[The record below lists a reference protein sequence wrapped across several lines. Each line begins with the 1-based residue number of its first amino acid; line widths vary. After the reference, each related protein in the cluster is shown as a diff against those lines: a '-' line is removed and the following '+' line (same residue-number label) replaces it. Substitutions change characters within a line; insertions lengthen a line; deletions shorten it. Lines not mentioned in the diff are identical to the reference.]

1 MLAFLKYIVL
11 FLGRMSSD
19 LLITSERLPQTSLR
33 TIDIR
38 RRKPTNRV
46 EAVVFQQNKVTRTA
60 SVELKS
66 TDAIDAEDCLKAKRI
81 SILRYTESIEGKP
94 YIADVGVEGGI
105 IRTHIISV
113 EVGDV
118 LAVEGASENCRRY

>member
-1 MLAFLKYIVL
+1 
-11 FLGRMSSD
+11 MSSD
-19 LLITSERLPQTSLR
+19 LLITSESLPQTSLR

-46 EAVVFQQNKVTRTA
+46 EAIVFQQNKVTRTA

-66 TDAIDAEDCLKAKRI
+66 ADAIDAEDCLKSKRI
-81 SILRYTESIEGKP
+81 SILHYTELIERKP
-94 YIADVGVEGGI
+94 YVADVGMEGNI
-105 IRTHIISV
+105 VRTHIISV

-118 LAVEGASENCRRY
+118 LVVEVTSKNCRRY